1 MRDNLDYNKKIQVKE
16 TDKTV
21 QNEIRDNID
30 NKKEQLKG
38 NYKTRKRKGRNNFD
52 NYTKQQV
59 KETDK
64 RSKE

>member
-1 MRDNLDYNKKIQVKE
+1 MRDNLDYNKKVQVKE

-21 QNEIRDNID
+21 QNEIRDNTD

>member
-1 MRDNLDYNKKIQVKE
+1 MRDNLDYNKKVQVKE

-21 QNEIRDNID
+21 QNEIRDNFD

>member
-1 MRDNLDYNKKIQVKE
+1 MRDNLDYNKKVQVKE
-16 TDKTV
+16 TDKTG